1 MEPLRFGLSLCEAM
15 DEEGEQEEKE
25 KQFEYLKH
33 QQTRRLSPSLPRGQG
48 DITGCHSICGMPGL
62 FSKI

>member
-1 MEPLRFGLSLCEAM
+1 M

-33 QQTRRLSPSLPRGQG
+33 QQTRRLSPSLRRGQG